1 MSKATIR
8 QWVWTATTAVAFGST
23 GWLLGHS
30 GWGAPVAAE
39 VADRMEGTPAPRE
52 SPAAAPAL
60 AVNSNEAA
68 PMDAD
73 RGLAASEV
81 DDAARLM
88 PGNPADRFDTVLQAQ
103 KTGTDAV
110 PQVGTV
116 TR

>member
-1 MSKATIR
+1 MNKTTIR
-8 QWVWTATTAVAFGST
+8 QWLWTATTALAFGST
-23 GWLLGHS
+23 GWMLGHS
-30 GWGAPVAAE
+30 GWGAPAAARI
-39 VADRMEGTPAPRE
+39 ADRSEGAPAPRE
-52 SPAAAPAL
+52 SLAAAPPL
-60 AVNSNEAA
+60 AVNAGEPA

-73 RGLAASEV
+73 RGVVGGQA

-103 KTGTDAV
+103 KADGDAL